1 MSDVL
6 AGGWAKA
13 LSADRKQFNMFF
25 NKMLDGFAYHKIVVD
40 KSGKPVDYI
49 FVEVNHAFEKMT
61 GLKRK
66 QIIGKKV
73 TDVLVGIEKDPADWI
88 GIYGKVALTGEP
100 VQFENH
106 AEPLDKW
113 FKVSAYCPEKGYFV
127 ALFEDITERKKT
139 EEGIR
144 LSEQRYRSLYEAIS
158 GGVVVQDQN
167 GSITD
172 ANDTACEIL
181 GLTRD
186 QMQGRTSTDPNWH
199 AIHEDNSPFPGDQHP
214 AMITLRTGKALQNV
228 VMGVFHPNTNQYRW
242 IIINSEPIIDAE
254 TKKVT
259 AAVTTFVD
267 ITDLKKAEDA
277 LSYNNQRLELL
288 TKVTSQLL
296 SATNPQKLIQKIC
309 EEVMAFLKCDVFF
322 NFLVD
327 EQKQKL
333 HLNAYAGVP
342 AETAA
347 TFEWLSFGEAVCGCA
362 AREGNRIVCENIPDT
377 QDHRTALVSSFGVK
391 AYCAN
396 PIFSS
401 GKVIGTL
408 SFGSKRKM
416 FFSADDLAVMKTVTA
431 QVSVAMD
438 KERSEEALRESEE
451 RFRISLKNAPV
462 SVAAQDCELRYIWAY
477 NQETANPE
485 QIIGRLD
492 SEIFTTE
499 EAAHLDAIKRRV
511 LKEGVELREQ
521 QWFNRPSGPIFLDV
535 TWSPLYDSKG
545 QIIGVSSA
553 TIDLTDMK
561 RTEIALQES
570 EQRWSTT
577 LSSIGDAVIATDT
590 SGKTIFMNRVAEE
603 LTGWTLSEG
612 SQTSVKKV
620 FNIINEHT
628 RLEVENPI
636 AKALREGIVVGL
648 ANHTVL
654 IRKDGSEIPIDD
666 SAAPIKDKDGKTT
679 GVVLIFRDITE
690 RQKAEKDLLESE
702 RRLKRSQKIAHLG
715 SWELDLI
722 KNKLTWSDEIYR
734 IFGLKPQEF
743 DATYEAFLQAVHPDD
758 RKAVDSAYSESLH
771 EGRDTYEV
779 EHRVVR
785 KSTGEIRVVY
795 EKCDHVRDKTGKIIR
810 SIGMVQD
817 ITERKKAEEELKRSE
832 ENARQRAEELQKL
845 MDIIPAAVWLSR
857 DPECKVI
864 VGNQAAN
871 TFYEAGDEEN
881 VSAGPASGSARDT
894 ARRFFR
900 NGKELMPPELP
911 MQEAAANNIEIKNS
925 ELEVIVPSG
934 GKITILGN
942 AKPLLDEAGNVRG
955 CLGAFVDI
963 TERKKAEEELDHQKA
978 VAQLERERLS
988 SVLNGITDEVWFA
1001 DREKKF
1007 TLANPSAVNEFKLAS
1022 STGGVDVENLAK
1034 SLEVLRPDGSPRPV
1048 EEAPPLRALKG
1059 EILRNQEEIIRT
1071 PATGELRTRLVS
1083 SAPVRDVNGAII
1095 GSVSV
1100 VRDITELKKAEE
1112 ATARQAELIDLS
1124 PDAIIVRKLD
1134 GTITFWSKGAEK
1146 LYGWRKDEAVGQVI
1160 HTLLMTEFPQ
1170 SLKEV
1175 LKKLKLDGKWSGEI
1189 SHTCK
1194 NGDKVVVQ
1202 SYWLGKFNAQGE
1214 IVEMMESNVDITERI
1229 RTQAKLEES
1238 AVVVEEYAN
1247 QMEELANKRAE
1258 QLKEAERLAAIGA
1271 TAGMVGHDIRNPLQS
1286 ITGDLYLA
1294 KTDLAAIPESE
1305 EKNNIQEN
1313 LSEIEK
1319 NVDYINKIVAD
1330 LQDFARPLKPD
1341 LEETDLKLVIDDL
1354 LKKNC
1359 LPENIDVSVEV
1370 EIDARKV
1377 VADSTFITRI
1387 MYNLVN
1393 NAVQA
1398 MPKGGKLTIHAF
1410 KEANDTV
1417 ITVKDTGVGIPEAVK
1432 GKLFTP
1438 MFTTKAKGQGFGLAV
1453 VKRMSEVLGGSVA
1466 FESQEG
1472 KGTMFT
1478 ILLPAA
1484 HKN

>member
-1 MSDVL
+1 MSTDVL

-13 LSADRKQFNMFF
+13 LSGDRKQFNLFF
-25 NKMLDGFAYHKIVVD
+25 DKMLDGFAYHKIVVD

-49 FVEVNHAFEKMT
+49 FVEINHAFERMT
-61 GLKRK
+61 GLKRE

-73 TDVLVGIEKDPADWI
+73 TDVLVGIEKDPTDWI
-88 GIYGKVALTGEP
+88 GIYGKVTLTGEP

-106 AEPLDKW
+106 AQPLDKW
-113 FKVSAYCPEKGYFV
+113 FRVSAYCPEKGYFV

-139 EEGIR
+139 EDSIR
-144 LSEQRYRSLYEAIS
+144 QSEQRYRSLYETIS

-186 QMQGRTSTDPNWH
+186 QMQGRTSTNPNWH
-199 AIHEDNSPFPGDQHP
+199 AIHEDNSPFPGEEHP

-228 VMGVFHPNTNQYRW
+228 VMGVFQPNTSQYRW
-242 IIINSEPIIDAE
+242 VIINSEPIIDAE
-254 TKKVT
+254 TKKVK

-267 ITDLKKAEDA
+267 ITDLKKAEEA

-288 TKVTSQLL
+288 TNVTSQLL
-296 SATNPQKLIQKIC
+296 STNNPQKLIQQIC

-362 AREGNRIVCENIPDT
+362 AQEGNRIVCENIPDT

-396 PIFSS
+396 PIFSA

-408 SFGSKRKM
+408 SFGSKRKL

-438 KERSEEALRESEE
+438 KKKSEESVKESDE
-451 RFRISLKNAPV
+451 RFRIALKNAPV

-477 NQETANPE
+477 NQKTANPE
-485 QIIGRLD
+485 QIIGQLD
-492 SEIFTTE
+492 SEIFTAN
-499 EAAHLDAIKRRV
+499 EAAHLDVIKRRV

-521 QWFNRPSGPIFLDV
+521 NWFNRPSGPIFLDV
-535 TWSPLYDSKG
+535 TWSPLYNSEG

-561 RTEIALQES
+561 RAEIALQES
-570 EQRWSTT
+570 EQHWSTT

-590 SGKTIFMNRVAEE
+590 SGKTMFMNRVAEE
-603 LTGWTLSEG
+603 LTSWTLSEG
-612 SQTSVKKV
+612 SQKPVKEV
-620 FNIINEHT
+620 FNIVNEQT

-636 AKALREGIVVGL
+636 AKVLREGIVVGL

-690 RQKAEKDLLESE
+690 RKKAEEDLLESE

-722 KNKLTWSDEIYR
+722 KNKLSWSDEIYR

-743 DATYEAFLQAVHPDD
+743 DPTYEAFLQAVHPDD
-758 RKAVDSAYSESLH
+758 REAVDSAYSGSLH
-771 EGRDTYEV
+771 EGRDTYEI
-779 EHRVVR
+779 EHRMVR
-785 KSTGEIRVVY
+785 KSTGEIRFVY

-817 ITERKKAEEELKRSE
+817 ITERKKAEEELE
-832 ENARQRAEELQKL
+832 
-845 MDIIPAAVWLSR
+845 
-857 DPECKVI
+857 
-864 VGNQAAN
+864 
-871 TFYEAGDEEN
+871 
-881 VSAGPASGSARDT
+881 
-894 ARRFFR
+894 
-900 NGKELMPPELP
+900 
-911 MQEAAANNIEIKNS
+911 
-925 ELEVIVPSG
+925 
-934 GKITILGN
+934 
-942 AKPLLDEAGNVRG
+942 
-955 CLGAFVDI
+955 
-963 TERKKAEEELDHQKA
+963 HQKA

-1059 EILRNQEEIIRT
+1059 EIIRNQEETIRT

-1112 ATARQAELIDLS
+1112 ATAKQAELIDIS

-1146 LYGWRKDEAVGQVI
+1146 LYGWSKDEAIGQVI
-1160 HTLLMTEFPQ
+1160 HKLLMTEFSQP
-1170 SLKEV
+1170 LMEV
-1175 LKKLKLDGKWSGEI
+1175 LKELKLGGEWSGEI

-1194 NGDKVVVQ
+1194 NGDRVVVQ
-1202 SYWLGKFNAQGE
+1202 SYWLGKFNAEGE
-1214 IVEMMESNVDITERI
+1214 IVELLESNVDLTERI
-1229 RTQAKLEES
+1229 RMQAKLEES

-1247 QMEELANKRAE
+1247 QMEELANIRAE
-1258 QLKEAERLAAIGA
+1258 QLKEVERLAAIGA

-1286 ITGDLYLA
+1286 IIGDLFLA
-1294 KTDLAAIPESE
+1294 KTDLAAIPDGE
-1305 EKNNIQEN
+1305 EKNNMQES

-1330 LQDFARPLKPD
+1330 LQDFARPLKPN
-1341 LEETDLKLVIDDL
+1341 LEEADLKLIFDQL
-1354 LKKNC
+1354 LKKNG
-1359 LPENIDVSVEV
+1359 LPENIIFSVKV

-1377 VADSTFITRI
+1377 VVDSTFINRI
-1387 MYNLVN
+1387 MNNLVN

-1398 MPKGGKLTIHAF
+1398 MPKGGKLTIHAY
-1410 KEANDTV
+1410 KEANDAV

-1432 GKLFTP
+1432 GKLFSP

-1453 VKRMSEVLGGSVA
+1453 VKRMSESLGGSVA

-1472 KGTMFT
+1472 KGTTF
-1478 ILLPAA
+1478 IVRLPL
-1484 HKN
+1484 KS

>member
-6 AGGWAKA
+6 ADGWAKA
-13 LSADRKQFNMFF
+13 LSGDRKQFNLFF
-25 NKMLDGFAYHKIVVD
+25 DKMLDGFAYHKIVVD

-49 FVEVNHAFEKMT
+49 FVEVNRAFERMT
-61 GLKRK
+61 GLKRE

-100 VQFENH
+100 FQFENH

-113 FKVSAYCPEKGYFV
+113 FRVSAYCPEKGYFV
-127 ALFEDITERKKT
+127 ALFEDITKRKKT
-139 EEGIR
+139 EDSIR
-144 LSEQRYRSLYEAIS
+144 QSEQRYRSLYETVS

-167 GSITD
+167 GSIIE

-199 AIHEDNSPFPGDQHP
+199 AIHEDNSPFPGEEHP
-214 AMITLRTGKALQNV
+214 AVVTLRTGKALQNV
-228 VMGVFHPNTNQYRW
+228 VMGVFQPNTSQYRW

-254 TKKVT
+254 TKKVK

-267 ITDLKKAEDA
+267 ITDLKKAEEA

-288 TKVTSQLL
+288 TNVTSQLL
-296 SATNPQKLIQKIC
+296 STTNPQKLIQQIC

-362 AREGNRIVCENIPDT
+362 AQEGNRIVCENIPDT
-377 QDHRTALVSSFGVK
+377 QDHRTALVSSFDVK

-408 SFGSKRKM
+408 SFGSKRKL

-438 KERSEEALRESEE
+438 RKRAEESVKESEE
-451 RFRISLKNAPV
+451 RFRIALKNAPV

-477 NQETANPE
+477 NQKTANPE
-485 QIIGRLD
+485 QNIGRLD
-492 SEIFTTE
+492 REIFTAN
-499 EAAHLDAIKRRV
+499 EAAHLDVIKRRV

-521 QWFNRPSGPIFLDV
+521 NWFNRPSGPIFLDV
-535 TWSPLYDSKG
+535 TWSPLYDSEG

-561 RTEIALQES
+561 RAEIALQES

-577 LSSIGDAVIATDT
+577 LSSIGDAVIATDI
-590 SGKTIFMNRVAEE
+590 SGKTMFMNRVAEE

-612 SQTSVKKV
+612 SQRSVKEV

-758 RKAVDSAYSESLH
+758 RKAVDSAYSGSLH
-771 EGRDTYEV
+771 EGRDTYEI

-795 EKCDHVRDKTGKIIR
+795 EKCDHIRDKTGKIIR

-817 ITERKKAEEELKRSE
+817 ITERKKAEEELE
-832 ENARQRAEELQKL
+832 
-845 MDIIPAAVWLSR
+845 
-857 DPECKVI
+857 
-864 VGNQAAN
+864 
-871 TFYEAGDEEN
+871 
-881 VSAGPASGSARDT
+881 
-894 ARRFFR
+894 
-900 NGKELMPPELP
+900 
-911 MQEAAANNIEIKNS
+911 
-925 ELEVIVPSG
+925 
-934 GKITILGN
+934 
-942 AKPLLDEAGNVRG
+942 
-955 CLGAFVDI
+955 
-963 TERKKAEEELDHQKA
+963 HQKA

-1007 TLANPSAVNEFKLAS
+1007 TLANPPAVNEFKLAS
-1022 STGGVDVENLAK
+1022 SAGGVDVENLAK

-1059 EILRNQEEIIRT
+1059 EIIRNQEEIIRT

-1083 SAPVRDVNGAII
+1083 SAPVRDVNGTII

-1100 VRDITELKKAEE
+1100 VRDITDLKKAEE

-1146 LYGWRKDEAVGQVI
+1146 LYGWSKDEAVGQVI

-1175 LKKLKLDGKWSGEI
+1175 LKKIRLDGEWSGEL

-1194 NGDKVVVQ
+1194 NGDRVVVQ
-1202 SYWLGKFNAQGE
+1202 SYWLGKFDAQGE
-1214 IVEMMESNVDITERI
+1214 IVEMLESNVDITERV
-1229 RTQAKLEES
+1229 RMQAKLEES

-1247 QMEELANKRAE
+1247 QMEELANQRAQ

-1286 ITGDLYLA
+1286 ITGDLFLA
-1294 KTDLAAIPESE
+1294 KTDLAAIPDGE
-1305 EKNNIQEN
+1305 EKSNIQES

-1330 LQDFARPLKPD
+1330 LQDFARPLKPNF
-1341 LEETDLKLVIDDL
+1341 EETDLKLIIDQL
-1354 LKKNC
+1354 LKKNG

-1370 EIDARKV
+1370 EIDAQKV
-1377 VADSTFITRI
+1377 VADSTFINRI
-1387 MYNLVN
+1387 MNNLVN

-1398 MPKGGKLTIHAF
+1398 MPKGGKLIIHAY

-1417 ITVKDTGVGIPEAVK
+1417 ITVKDTGVGIPEALK

-1438 MFTTKAKGQGFGLAV
+1438 MFTTKAKGQGFGLVV
-1453 VKRMSEVLGGSVA
+1453 VKRMSEALGGSVG

-1472 KGTMFT
+1472 KGTTF
-1478 ILLPAA
+1478 IVRLPP
-1484 HKN
+1484 KI